1 MTAVFRDTKEIDWG
15 QLLELQRNAPWCR
28 HRSLQQLVKAIHNS
42 QLLLTAWEENRLVAC
57 ARVLTDYVY
66 RAVVFDVIV
75 HPDYQG
81 KGLGRQLMEQVVNHP
96 SLKEVEYYF
105 LYTADKQGFYRRLG
119 WQEYS
124 GTSFRLINKLSPN
137 LPTE

>member
-1 MTAVFRDTKEIDWG
+1 MTMVFRDTKGIDWN
-15 QLLELQRNAPWCR
+15 QLLELQHSAAWCR
-28 HRSLQQLVKAIHNS
+28 HRSLEQLKKAIHNS
-42 QLLLTAWEENRLVAC
+42 QLLITAWEGNRLIAC
-57 ARVLTDYVY
+57 ARVLTDFVY

-75 HPDYQG
+75 HPHYQG
-81 KGLGRQLMEQVVNHP
+81 KGLGRQVMDQIVNHP

-137 LPTE
+137 LPSE